1 MITTTQLLS
10 NKNQCESDDSVS
22 DEIHTGMK
30 VVNDEGD
37 KAKMMVIQPYSSL
50 CVDGIDSKC
59 KFSYTASTTRAEMHN
74 FVNFTNKIIYVIAMN
89 YQHQSWIFQLELQLP
104 YFLD

>member
-10 NKNQCESDDSVS
+10 NKNQFESDDSVS

-30 VVNDEGD
+30 VVDDEGD
-37 KAKMMVIQPYSSL
+37 KAEMMVIQPYSSL

-59 KFSYTASTTRAEMHN
+59 KFSYCRTQNVSGHFNLA
-74 FVNFTNKIIYVIAMN
+74 N
-89 YQHQSWIFQLELQLP
+89 YSESILSLTFQTLTIMCNTILC
-104 YFLD
+104 